1 MEGLQASGGS
11 GFLKNDISFSILVI
25 SVSFWT
31 PQAWNGGG
39 AGLRRVRILKN
50 NISFFILMISVIF
63 STPQAWKGGG
73 AGLRRVRILKTDMSW
88 NEKSKLLR
96 DARNADNS
104 RNPPA
109 PRPNSHLGRDK
120 PVVETP
126 HWDLLMCPVK
136 MLSRNVAWYKVHP
149 PPNDGELFP
158 SGWQ

>member
-1 MEGLQASGGS
+1 MFVIFVIPVGWIGGVCGLRRVSI
-11 GFLKNDISFSILVI
+11 LKNDISFLILMI

-39 AGLRRVRILKN
+39 AGLRRVRFLKN
-50 NISFFILMISVIF
+50 
-63 STPQAWKGGG
+63 
-73 AGLRRVRILKTDMSW
+73 DMSW

-109 PRPNSHLGRDK
+109 PRPNPHLGRDK

-126 HWDLLMCPVK
+126 HWDQASSDL
-136 MLSRNVAWYKVHP
+136 A
-149 PPNDGELFP
+149 
-158 SGWQ
+158 